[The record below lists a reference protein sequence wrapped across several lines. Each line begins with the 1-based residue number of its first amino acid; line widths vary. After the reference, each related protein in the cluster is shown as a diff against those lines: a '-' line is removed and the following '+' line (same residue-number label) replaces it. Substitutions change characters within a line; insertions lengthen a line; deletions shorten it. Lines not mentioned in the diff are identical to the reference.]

1 MSAKEILM
9 HSSPRRRPGSRR
21 LMAVDAGVPRKD
33 IRLSIGHL
41 PKALLTF
48 CLALLLSSTAWAGL
62 DIQQWS
68 TPQGARV
75 YFVQNHDLPMLDV
88 SVDFAA
94 GSARDSRQTSGLAQ
108 LTRHV
113 MGLGAGHYS
122 ERDIA
127 ERLADVGAVLSGRL
141 DADRAGFSLRTL
153 SSPAERDQA
162 VSVLAAI
169 LTAPRFDA
177 AILEREQARVIAALE
192 EAATKPESIGE
203 KAFQAALYGEH
214 PYALDES
221 GEVESVRALKR
232 EDLASFHG
240 AHYRAANMV
249 LAIMGDIS
257 RADAEALAIQLTR
270 DLPAGAAPPPIP
282 PVTVAER
289 GVERVIPHHATQSH
303 LFMGLP
309 GLKREDPD
317 YFPLHVG
324 NYILGGG
331 GFDSRLTEAVRQKK
345 GLAYSVYS
353 YFLPMR
359 ELGPFRIGLQ
369 TRRATTLEA
378 VETARAEL
386 ARYLEEG
393 PSEAELA
400 QARNNLIGGF
410 PLRID
415 SNRKILDHLAMIGFY
430 QLPLDWLDTYSA
442 QVAAVS
448 REDIARAFRARLRPE
463 AMSTI
468 IVGGQIEPAAR

>member
-1 MSAKEILM
+1 MSAKSMFACL
-9 HSSPRRRPGSRR
+9 
-21 LMAVDAGVPRKD
+21 
-33 IRLSIGHL
+33 
-41 PKALLTF
+41 
-48 CLALLLSSTAWAGL
+48 LALMLTPFAWAGL
-62 DIQQWS
+62 DIQHWS

-94 GSARDSRQTSGLAQ
+94 GSARDSRKTSGLAQ

-113 MGLGAGHYS
+113 MGLGAGPYS

-232 EDLASFHG
+232 EDLAAFHG

-249 LAIMGDIS
+249 LAIMGDIR

-309 GLKREDPD
+309 GLKRDDPD

-359 ELGPFRIGLQ
+359 ER
-369 TRRATTLEA
+369 EA

-386 ARYLEEG
+386 ARYLAEG
-393 PSEAELA
+393 PSEAELE

-442 QVAAVS
+442 RVAAVT
-448 REDIARAFRARLRPE
+448 REDILRAFRARARPE

-468 IVGGQIEPAAR
+468 IVGGQLEPAAR